1 MGSGFGSREVSKMLG
16 LSASEI
22 RSFVRSGCVE
32 PARGPRGEL
41 RFSFRDLVLLRTAKG
56 LTASP
61 VPSRRI
67 KRALAQLR
75 RKLPEGRPLS
85 GLHIAVEGKDLVVQ
99 EGRRRWQPESGQ
111 VLFDFEVND
120 LIDRV
125 APLMRHS
132 EVADRSADDWFAWGS
147 ELEERSRAQAAAAYR
162 KALELDPGH
171 ADAHLNLGC
180 LLLDE
185 GKAKAAVSEFHAA
198 LATQPRNATASFN
211 LGVALQDVGL
221 DGAAITAYEQA
232 LHVDPSLA
240 DAHYNLSQ
248 LHERAGRRA
257 VALRHLA
264 AYRKIRKA

>member
-1 MGSGFGSREVSKMLG
+1 MLG
-16 LSASEI
+16 LSVGQL
-22 RSFVRSGCVE
+22 RGFVRSGCVE
-32 PARGPRGEL
+32 PSRGPRGEL

-56 LTASP
+56 LSASP

-67 KRALAQLR
+67 SRALAQLR

-99 EGRRRWQPESGQ
+99 EGKRRWRPESGQ
-111 VLFDFEVND
+111 ILFDFEVND

-125 APLMRHS
+125 APLMRRS
-132 EVADRSADDWFAWGS
+132 DAGDRGADDWYAWGC
-147 ELEERSRAQAAAAYR
+147 ELEERSRAQAIGAYR
-162 KALELDPGH
+162 KALELDPRH

-185 GKAKAAVSEFHAA
+185 GKAKAAVVEFHAA
-198 LATQPRNATASFN
+198 LSCQPRNATASFN
-211 LGVALQDVGL
+211 LGVALQDLGL

-232 LHVDPSLA
+232 LSVEPQLA

-248 LHERAGRRA
+248 LHERAGRRS
-257 VALRHLA
+257 VALLHLA
-264 AYRKIRKA
+264 AYRKLRKA